1 MKKKVITLLL
11 MLCVVVSLFSGMVV
25 TANAESPVDLQG
37 AAPVADIADDADEGA
52 ATSSKGDFASLFK
65 ANIFVKENKAAGLE
79 GDVSV
84 AFSTLRCTGT
94 LYLPGVA
101 DESQLFFSWDDDNL
115 VVSKDG
121 VVYENGTAP
130 VAPAGEYAS
139 YKVSKGNAVAYINIK
154 TVKGSADVAA
164 MFLKLDENLGTI
176 DAMNADPDHE
186 TQCFGAVNFN
196 GQEFPYISMKG
207 RGNSTW
213 SMDKKPYNITFH
225 KKADYDKKK
234 AVELIKGVEA
244 KKWSLLANSLDNS
257 LLRNK
262 VALDLAQNL
271 GIGLDARFVDLWMNG
286 EYLGN
291 YLMTPKNDYKAPD
304 GGYALE
310 NDNYLDSEDPQFK
323 IPGMYEIGEHIK
335 LQDDGYFNLMTIK
348 AIGDDAA
355 DAGEDA
361 STIEAYFDE
370 AWAALENYSSEDYQK
385 YFDMDSWA
393 KMFLMYEVSKTY
405 DCFSGSLL
413 MHRDGLT
420 ENDKL
425 IAGPTWDYDNSFGRT
440 LHKFL
445 VAITIPNQMTAEGW
459 YNDSIGMSA
468 VNAPISLLQ
477 ELGKHESFMKKVAEV
492 FNDNKWAFDD
502 IVPNI
507 ERQRAVLEKS
517 ALMNNVLWGTHH
529 IGSYYVVV
537 PAYMGTGKYMVNYEV
552 TTSWNSYVNNMAN
565 FAGKRVMWLADHLYA
580 EYPVGAISG
589 KTAVNSG
596 DTLKLTAELSAGN
609 KANTFQWQSSA
620 DGKNWSDI
628 VGANDAS
635 LKLVVTEEDN
645 GMQYRCVV
653 KNAGVDIITT
663 HTPKVK
669 ASAKTVLEPVTV
681 TVSANPA
688 SSEPTEVSLKNG
700 KLVLVMDGKELGEFT
715 FASKGSG
722 WSICNADGK
731 YLAVDGKKLVLSD
744 NPFAWSYNNGIFSAN
759 TKVSY
764 TALGKL
770 LGINHTAKAYLALS
784 GADLAVSTSKGTPA
798 SFWIP
803 AK

>member
-1 MKKKVITLLL
+1 MKKALSFLL
-11 MLCVVVSLFSGMVV
+11 MLCMVVSLFAGM
-25 TANAESPVDLQG
+25 TIAASAESPADLQ
-37 AAPVADIADDADEGA
+37 D
-52 ATSSKGDFASLFK
+52 ATSAEDVSAEVDEVAASSTECDFTSVFK
-65 ANIFVKENKAAGLE
+65 ANIFVKASEAAGLK
-79 GDVSV
+79 GDVTV
-84 AFSTLRCTGT
+84 AFSPLRCTGK

-101 DESQLFFSWDDDNL
+101 DASQLFFSWDDESL
-115 VVSKDG
+115 TVSKDG
-121 VVYENGTAP
+121 VVYESGTAP

-139 YKVSKGNAVAYINIK
+139 YKVSKGNAVALINIK
-154 TVKGSADVAA
+154 TVKGSSDVAA
-164 MFLKLDENLGTI
+164 MFLNLDENLGTI

-186 TQCFGAVNFN
+186 TQCFGSVNFA
-196 GQEFPYISMKG
+196 GQDYPYISMKG

-291 YLMTPKNDYKAPD
+291 YLMTPKNDYMAPD

-361 STIEAYFDE
+361 STIEAYFDK
-370 AWAALENYSSEDYQK
+370 AWAALEDYNSEDYQN

-445 VAITIPNQMTAEGW
+445 VGITIPNQMTAEGW
-459 YNDSIGMSA
+459 YNDSIGMSGIDK
-468 VNAPISLLQ
+468 PISLLQ
-477 ELGKHESFMKKVAEV
+477 ELGKHESFMRHVAEV
-492 FNDNKWAFDD
+492 YNDNIAAFND

-507 ERQRAVLEKS
+507 ERQRAIIANS
-517 ALMNNVLWGTHH
+517 ALMNNELWGTHH
-529 IGSYYVVV
+529 LGSYYVVV
-537 PAYMGTGKYMVNYEV
+537 PAYMGTGKYMLSYEV
-552 TTSWNSYVNNMAN
+552 TTSWNSYVNNMSN
-565 FAGKRVMWLADHLYA
+565 FAEKRVLWLTDHLGA
-580 EYPVGAISG
+580 EYPAGMISG
-589 KTAVNSG
+589 QTSLNSG
-596 DTLKLTAELSAGN
+596 DTMQLNISLTAGYAS
-609 KANTFQWQSSA
+609 NTFQWQKSA
-620 DGKNWSDI
+620 DGVNWTDI
-628 VGANDAS
+628 PGANDGSYKAIVS
-635 LKLVVTEEDN
+635 EADN

-653 KNAGVDIITT
+653 TNAGATIINNSVSG
-663 HTPKVK
+663 VK
-669 ASAKTVLEPVTV
+669 AAAKTVLDPIAI
-681 TVSANPA
+681 TVSADPSTA
-688 SSEPTEVSLKNG
+688 EPTEISLQNG
-700 KLVLVMDGKELGEFT
+700 NLLLVMNDKQLGEYS
-715 FASKGSG
+715 FASTGSG

-764 TALGKL
+764 TILGKL

-784 GADLAVSTSKGTPA
+784 GNNLSVSTSKGTQA

-803 AK
+803 VK